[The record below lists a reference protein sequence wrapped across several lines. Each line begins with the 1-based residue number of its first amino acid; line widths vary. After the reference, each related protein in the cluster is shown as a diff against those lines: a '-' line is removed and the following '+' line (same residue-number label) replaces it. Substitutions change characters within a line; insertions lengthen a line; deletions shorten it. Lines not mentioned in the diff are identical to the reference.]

1 MSLEAATTT
10 NGRTPYQ
17 QAARELLRDSLLDA
31 AGELMNDAPWTEIS
45 MAAIA
50 TRAGVSRQTLY
61 NEFGSRDEFAQ
72 HYAIREADRFL
83 TIVETAIADDADDP
97 HRAIYNG
104 FLVFLLEAQ
113 NNPMVRHIVV
123 RDPGADELLSLFT
136 TRGAPVVEL
145 ATARLAAKVLELW
158 PQAEA
163 QDART
168 LAEGLV
174 RLGISYAGLPISTPE
189 KSADQIVS
197 LIAPFVDKAL
207 DLA

>member
-1 MSLEAATTT
+1 MEASVTPI
-10 NGRTPYQ
+10 GRGRYQ

-31 AGELMNDAPWTEIS
+31 AGELMADAPWTEIS

-50 TRAGVSRQTLY
+50 SRAGVSRQTLY

-72 HYAIREADRFL
+72 HYALREADRFL
-83 TIVETAIADDADDP
+83 TNVEDAIAEDSDDP
-97 HRAIYNG
+97 RRALHNG
-104 FLVFLLEAQ
+104 FVRFLVEAK

-123 RDPGADELLSLFT
+123 RDAGADELLSLFT

-158 PQAEA
+158 PQAKAE
-163 QDART
+163 DAKT

-174 RLGISYAGLPISTPE
+174 RLAISHASLPIYAPE
-189 KSADQIVS
+189 ESADQIVK
-197 LIAPFVDKAL
+197 LVVPFIEQAL
-207 DLA
+207 DLG